1 MNTKLTLSIPK
12 KEVDYAKKIAKKR
25 GKSVSRMVE
34 DYFAGL
40 KRMEEE
46 SKNESDQLVNELA
59 GVIST
64 GSEDIMADLFNKA
77 RRK

>member
-12 KEVDYAKKIAKKR
+12 KDVDFAKKIAKRR
-25 GKSVSRMVE
+25 GKSVSKMVA

-46 SKNESDQLVNELA
+46 SKNEEDPLIEELA
-59 GVIST
+59 GVISS
-64 GSEDIMADLFNKA
+64 GSSNIMAELFKSS
-77 RRK
+77 KC

>member
-46 SKNESDQLVNELA
+46 SKNESDQLVNDLA